1 MTYQWYGDGY
11 IAIGFARGF
20 VSIIST
26 HMTEIK
32 NEVHSMQPYKNALD
46 DISVCDEVNRL
57 AVGGE
62 NSVKIYD
69 ITNWKEILDEKIEIV
84 ASAGRIAKISWSSSG
99 QILIVTTLLGSIF
112 AFNVIVNDSF
122 AVSGNLF
129 TCLFSINE
137 IVTYQIDNMEVNKL
151 YDVPLIDEPK
161 FFVVSQNFFAASIF
175 ELIPFRLWDKNSN
188 NKNKRCYFKS
198 ADGKITD

>member
-1 MTYQWYGDGY
+1 
-11 IAIGFARGF
+11 
-20 VSIIST
+20 
-26 HMTEIK
+26 MTEIK

-46 DISVCDEVNRL
+46 DLSVCDEVNRL
-57 AVGGE
+57 AVAGE
-62 NSVKIYD
+62 NCVKIFD
-69 ITNWKEILDEKIEIV
+69 TTNWKEILDEKIEIV

-137 IVTYQIDNMEVNKL
+137 IVTYKIDSMDVSKL
-151 YDVPLIDEPK
+151 YDLPLIDEPK
-161 FFVVSQNFFAASIF
+161 FFVVSSDYFAASKTRKNY
-175 ELIPFRLWDKNSN
+175 FRLWN
-188 NKNKRCYFKS
+188 
-198 ADGKITD
+198 